1 MGSTEAVALAAH
13 LHVLLRRKIGR
24 VTDTEWMAQ
33 NAEYALEVL
42 RIARSEN
49 DADLRLWAD
58 RFEAVMFPGGAAK
71 AQAASRGGSDKHVAE
86 KPPAPP
92 SYLGRLR

>member
-1 MGSTEAVALAAH
+1 MGSNEAVALAAH
-13 LHVLLRRKIGR
+13 LHVLLRRKVGR

-49 DADLRLWAD
+49 DPDLHLWAD
-58 RFEAVMFPGGAAK
+58 RFEAAMFPQGRDKGAAQDDRDK
-71 AQAASRGGSDKHVAE
+71 GAAARPVPQA
-86 KPPAPP
+86 P
-92 SYLGRLR
+92 YLGRLR

>member
-1 MGSTEAVALAAH
+1 MPTCASG
-13 LHVLLRRKIGR
+13 
-24 VTDTEWMAQ
+24 
-33 NAEYALEVL
+33 
-42 RIARSEN
+42 
-49 DADLRLWAD
+49 AD

-71 AQAASRGGSDKHVAE
+71 AQAAFRGGSDKHAAE

>member
-58 RFEAVMFPGGAAK
+58 RFEAVMFPHGAAQTTPRSGADK
-71 AQAASRGGSDKHVAE
+71 RASD

>member
-1 MGSTEAVALAAH
+1 MGSSEALALAAH

-33 NAEYALEVL
+33 NADYAKEVL
-42 RIARSEN
+42 RVARAEN
-49 DADLRLWAD
+49 DADLNQWAD
-58 RFEAVMFPGGAAK
+58 RFEAVMFPGGIDKGAGEGGKDKGASAKPAA
-71 AQAASRGGSDKHVAE
+71 
-86 KPPAPP
+86 PA

>member
-1 MGSTEAVALAAH
+1 MGSSEAVALAAH

-33 NAEYALEVL
+33 NADYAKEVL
-42 RIARSEN
+42 RVARAEN
-49 DADLRLWAD
+49 DADLNQWAD
-58 RFEAVMFPGGAAK
+58 RFEAVMFPGGLDKDTAGGGKDKGAAVK
-71 AQAASRGGSDKHVAE
+71 PAA
-86 KPPAPP
+86 PA

>member
-1 MGSTEAVALAAH
+1 MGSSEAIALAAH

-33 NAEYALEVL
+33 NADYAKEVL
-42 RIARSEN
+42 RVARAEN
-49 DADLRLWAD
+49 DPDLNQWAD
-58 RFEAVMFPGGAAK
+58 RFEAVMFPDGLDKGTADGGKDKGSSAK
-71 AQAASRGGSDKHVAE
+71 PVA
-86 KPPAPP
+86 PA

>member
-13 LHVLLRRKIGR
+13 LHVLLHRKIGR

-33 NAEYALEVL
+33 NTDYAREVL
-42 RIARSEN
+42 RIARAEH
-49 DADLRLWAD
+49 DVDLDQWAD
-58 RFEAVMFPGGAAK
+58 RFEAVMFPGGIGKAVAGGGAAK
-71 AQAASRGGSDKHVAE
+71 DLVA
-86 KPPAPP
+86 KPVAPT